1 MKKILYIL
9 VTLVL
14 SSVSVFAQTPEEI
27 IAQIDQVTEKHE
39 AKDGFAMVMEMKIP
53 ILGTCASAVKSWGD
67 KMRMEIDVK
76 GEQMIT
82 YIDGDTEWDYN
93 VKEKVIKIK
102 KRDVTKKTKEEE
114 NMKMFQSATEGYDV
128 SISKETDKAWFL
140 RCKKNRSNTNKDDP
154 KNMDLVVAK
163 GTYMPISLSAKVSGI
178 TITMRDLD
186 FNVTEKD
193 VTFNQADY
201 PGVKVVDER

>member
-1 MKKILYIL
+1 MKRILTFICA
-9 VTLVL
+9 LVL
-14 SSVSVFAQTPEEI
+14 TTAAFAQTPEEI
-27 IAQIDQVTEKHE
+27 VVEMGKAMEKYEVT
-39 AKDGFAMVMEMKIP
+39 DGFAMVMEMKIP
-53 ILGTCASAVKSWGD
+53 ILGTFASAVKSWGD
-67 KMRMEIDVK
+67 KMRMEMDVK
-76 GEQMIT
+76 GEQVIT

-102 KRDVTKKTKEEE
+102 KRDVTKKSKEEE
-114 NMKMFQSATEGYDV
+114 NMKMFQSATDGYDV
-128 SISKETDKAWFL
+128 SISKETDKAWYL
-140 RCKKNRSNTNKDDP
+140 RCKKSRSNTNKDDP
-154 KNMDLVVAK
+154 KNMDLVIAK

-201 PGVKVVDER
+201 PGVKIVDER

>member
-27 IAQIDQVTEKHE
+27 IAQMDQVMEKYE

-53 ILGTCASAVKSWGD
+53 ILGTFASAVKSWGD
-67 KMRMEIDVK
+67 KMRMEMDVK

-102 KRDVTKKTKEEE
+102 KRDVTKKSKEEE

-128 SISKETDKAWFL
+128 SISKETDKAWYL

-154 KNMDLVVAK
+154 KNMDLVIAK

>member
-14 SSVSVFAQTPEEI
+14 SSVSVFAQTPDEI
-27 IAQIDQVTEKHE
+27 IAQMDQVMEKHE

-53 ILGTCASAVKSWGD
+53 ILGTFASAVKSWGD
-67 KMRMEIDVK
+67 KMRMEMDVK

-102 KRDVTKKTKEEE
+102 KRDVTKKSKEEE
-114 NMKMFQSATEGYDV
+114 NMEMFQSATDGYDV
-128 SISKETDKAWFL
+128 SISKETDKAWYL
-140 RCKKNRSNTNKDDP
+140 RCKKSRSNTNKDDP
-154 KNMDLVVAK
+154 KNMDLVIAK

>member
-9 VTLVL
+9 IALVL

-27 IAQIDQVTEKHE
+27 VSQMDRVMEKYQAE
-39 AKDGFAMVMEMKIP
+39 DGFAMVMEMKIP
-53 ILGTCASAVKSWGD
+53 ILGTFASAVKSWGD
-67 KMRMEIDVK
+67 KMRMEMDVK

-102 KRDVTKKTKEEE
+102 KRDVTKKSKEEE
-114 NMKMFQSATEGYDV
+114 NMKMFESATEGYDV

-154 KNMDLVVAK
+154 KNMDLVIAK

>member
-1 MKKILYIL
+1 MKRILTFICA
-9 VTLVL
+9 LVL
-14 SSVSVFAQTPEEI
+14 TTAAFAQTPEEI
-27 IAQIDQVTEKHE
+27 IAQMDQVMEKHE

-53 ILGTCASAVKSWGD
+53 ILGTFASAVKSWGD
-67 KMRMEIDVK
+67 KMRMEMDVK
-76 GEQMIT
+76 GEQVIT

-128 SISKETDKAWFL
+128 SISKETDKAWYL
-140 RCKKNRSNTNKDDP
+140 RCKKSRSNTNKDDP
-154 KNMDLVVAK
+154 KNMDLVIAK
-163 GTYMPISLSAKVSGI
+163 GTYMPLSLSAKVSGI

-201 PGVKVVDER
+201 PGVKIVDER

>member
-1 MKKILYIL
+1 MKRILTFICA
-9 VTLVL
+9 LVL
-14 SSVSVFAQTPEEI
+14 TTAAFAQTPEEI
-27 IAQIDQVTEKHE
+27 VVEMGKAMEKYEVT
-39 AKDGFAMVMEMKIP
+39 DGFAMVMEMKIP
-53 ILGTCASAVKSWGD
+53 ILGTFASAVKSWGD
-67 KMRMEIDVK
+67 KMRMEMDVK
-76 GEQMIT
+76 GEQVIT

-201 PGVKVVDER
+201 PGVKIVDER

>member
-1 MKKILYIL
+1 MKRILTFICA
-9 VTLVL
+9 LVL
-14 SSVSVFAQTPEEI
+14 TTAAFAQTPEEI
-27 IAQIDQVTEKHE
+27 VVEMGKAMEKHE
-39 AKDGFAMVMEMKIP
+39 VTDGFAMVMEMKIP
-53 ILGTCASAVKSWGD
+53 ILGTFASAVKSWGD
-67 KMRMEIDVK
+67 KMRMEMDVK

-102 KRDVTKKTKEEE
+102 KRDVTKKSKEEE
-114 NMKMFQSATEGYDV
+114 NMKMFQSATDGYDV
-128 SISKETDKAWFL
+128 SISKETDKAWYL
-140 RCKKNRSNTNKDDP
+140 RCKKSRSNTNKDDP
-154 KNMDLVVAK
+154 KNMDLVIAK
-163 GTYMPISLSAKVSGI
+163 GTYMPLSLSAKVSGI

-201 PGVKVVDER
+201 PGVKIVDER

>member
-1 MKKILYIL
+1 MKKILCIL

-27 IAQIDQVTEKHE
+27 IAQMDQVMEKHE

-53 ILGTCASAVKSWGD
+53 ILGSFASAVKSWGD

-102 KRDVTKKTKEEE
+102 KRDVTKKSKEEE

-140 RCKKNRSNTNKDDP
+140 RCKKSRSNTNKDDP
-154 KNMDLVVAK
+154 KNMDLVIAK

>member
-1 MKKILYIL
+1 MKRILTFICA
-9 VTLVL
+9 LVL
-14 SSVSVFAQTPEEI
+14 TTAAFAQTPEEI
-27 IAQIDQVTEKHE
+27 VVEMGKAMEKYEVT
-39 AKDGFAMVMEMKIP
+39 DGFAMVMEMKIP
-53 ILGTCASAVKSWGD
+53 ILGTFASAVKSWGD

-82 YIDGDTEWDYN
+82 YIDGDTEWNYN

-154 KNMDLVVAK
+154 KNMDLVIAK

>member
-14 SSVSVFAQTPEEI
+14 SSVSVFAQTPDEI
-27 IAQIDQVTEKHE
+27 IAQMDQVMERYE

-53 ILGTCASAVKSWGD
+53 ILGTFASAVKSWGD
-67 KMRMEIDVK
+67 KMRMEMDVK

-102 KRDVTKKTKEEE
+102 KRDVTKKSKEEE
-114 NMKMFQSATEGYDV
+114 NMEMFQSATEGYDV

-154 KNMDLVVAK
+154 KNMDLVIAK

-186 FNVTEKD
+186 VNVTEKD

>member
-27 IAQIDQVTEKHE
+27 IAQMDQVMEKHE

-53 ILGTCASAVKSWGD
+53 ILGTFASAVKSWGD

-102 KRDVTKKTKEEE
+102 KRDVTKKSKEEE

-154 KNMDLVVAK
+154 KNMDLVIAK

>member
-27 IAQIDQVTEKHE
+27 IAQMDQVMERHE

-53 ILGTCASAVKSWGD
+53 ILGSFASAVKSWGD
-67 KMRMEIDVK
+67 KMRMEMDVK

-102 KRDVTKKTKEEE
+102 KRDVTKKSKEEE

-154 KNMDLVVAK
+154 KNMDLVIAK

>member
-14 SSVSVFAQTPEEI
+14 SSVSVFAQTPDEI
-27 IAQIDQVTEKHE
+27 IAQMDQVMERHE

-53 ILGTCASAVKSWGD
+53 ILGTFASAVKSWGD

-102 KRDVTKKTKEEE
+102 KRDVTKKSKEEE

-154 KNMDLVVAK
+154 KNMDLVIAK

>member
-27 IAQIDQVTEKHE
+27 VSQMDRVMEKYQAE
-39 AKDGFAMVMEMKIP
+39 DGFAMVMEMKIP
-53 ILGTCASAVKSWGD
+53 ILGTFASAVKSWGD

-102 KRDVTKKTKEEE
+102 KRDVTKKSKEEE

>member
-1 MKKILYIL
+1 MKKILCIL

-14 SSVSVFAQTPEEI
+14 SSVSVFAQTPDEI
-27 IAQIDQVTEKHE
+27 IAQMDQVMERHE

-53 ILGTCASAVKSWGD
+53 ILGTFASAVKSWGD

-102 KRDVTKKTKEEE
+102 KRDVTKKSKEEE

-154 KNMDLVVAK
+154 KNMDLVIAK

>member
-1 MKKILYIL
+1 MKKILCIL

-27 IAQIDQVTEKHE
+27 IAQMDQVMEKHE

-53 ILGTCASAVKSWGD
+53 ILGSFASAVKSWGD

-154 KNMDLVVAK
+154 KNMDLVIAK
-163 GTYMPISLSAKVSGI
+163 GTYMPLSLSAKVSGI

>member
-1 MKKILYIL
+1 MKKILCIL

-27 IAQIDQVTEKHE
+27 IAQMDQVMEKHE

-53 ILGTCASAVKSWGD
+53 ILGSFASAVKSWGD

-154 KNMDLVVAK
+154 KNMDLVIAK
-163 GTYMPISLSAKVSGI
+163 GTYMPLSLSAKVSGI

-201 PGVKVVDER
+201 PGVKIVDER

>member
-1 MKKILYIL
+1 MKRILTFICA
-9 VTLVL
+9 LVL
-14 SSVSVFAQTPEEI
+14 TTAAFAQTPEEI
-27 IAQIDQVTEKHE
+27 VVEMGKAMEKHE
-39 AKDGFAMVMEMKIP
+39 VTDGFAMVMEMKIP
-53 ILGTCASAVKSWGD
+53 ILGTFASAVKSWGD
-67 KMRMEIDVK
+67 KMRMEMDVK
-76 GEQMIT
+76 GEQVIT

-154 KNMDLVVAK
+154 KNMDLVIAK

-201 PGVKVVDER
+201 PGVKIVDER

>member
-27 IAQIDQVTEKHE
+27 IAQMDQVMEKYE

-53 ILGTCASAVKSWGD
+53 ILGTFASAVKSWGD
-67 KMRMEIDVK
+67 KMRMEMDVK

-102 KRDVTKKTKEEE
+102 KRDVTKKSKEEE

-140 RCKKNRSNTNKDDP
+140 RCKKSRSNTNKDDP
-154 KNMDLVVAK
+154 KNMDLVIAK

-193 VTFNQADY
+193 VTFNQANY

>member
-1 MKKILYIL
+1 MKKILCIL

-27 IAQIDQVTEKHE
+27 VSQMDRVMEKYQAE
-39 AKDGFAMVMEMKIP
+39 DGFAMVMEMKIP
-53 ILGTCASAVKSWGD
+53 ILGTFASAVKSWGD

>member
-1 MKKILYIL
+1 MKRILTFICA
-9 VTLVL
+9 LVL
-14 SSVSVFAQTPEEI
+14 TTAAFAQTPEEI
-27 IAQIDQVTEKHE
+27 VVEMGKAMEKHE
-39 AKDGFAMVMEMKIP
+39 VTDGFAMVMEMKIP
-53 ILGTCASAVKSWGD
+53 ILGTFASAVKSWGD
-67 KMRMEIDVK
+67 KMRMEMDVK
-76 GEQMIT
+76 GEQVIT

-102 KRDVTKKTKEEE
+102 KRDVTKKSKEEE

-128 SISKETDKAWFL
+128 SISKETDKAWYL
-140 RCKKNRSNTNKDDP
+140 RCKKSRSNTNKDDP
-154 KNMDLVVAK
+154 KNMDLVIAK
-163 GTYMPISLSAKVSGI
+163 GTYMPLSLSAKVSGI

>member
-1 MKKILYIL
+1 MKRILTFICA
-9 VTLVL
+9 LVL
-14 SSVSVFAQTPEEI
+14 TTAAFAQTPEEI
-27 IAQIDQVTEKHE
+27 VVEMGKAMEKYEVT
-39 AKDGFAMVMEMKIP
+39 DGFAMVMEMKIP
-53 ILGTCASAVKSWGD
+53 ILGTFASAVKSWGD
-67 KMRMEIDVK
+67 KMRMEMDVK
-76 GEQMIT
+76 GEQVIT

>member
-27 IAQIDQVTEKHE
+27 IAQMDQVMEKHE

-53 ILGTCASAVKSWGD
+53 ILGTFASAVKSWGD
-67 KMRMEIDVK
+67 KMRMEMDVK

-102 KRDVTKKTKEEE
+102 KRDVTKKSKEEE

-140 RCKKNRSNTNKDDP
+140 RCKKNRSNTNEDDP
-154 KNMDLVVAK
+154 KNMDLVIAK

>member
-1 MKKILYIL
+1 MKKILCIL

-27 IAQIDQVTEKHE
+27 IAQMDQVMEKHE
-39 AKDGFAMVMEMKIP
+39 AKDGFAMVMEMRIP
-53 ILGTCASAVKSWGD
+53 ILGSFASAVKSWGD

-82 YIDGDTEWDYN
+82 YIDGDTEWNYN

-114 NMKMFQSATEGYDV
+114 NMKMFQSVTEGYDV

-154 KNMDLVVAK
+154 KNMDLVIAK

>member
-14 SSVSVFAQTPEEI
+14 SSVSVFAQTPDEI
-27 IAQIDQVTEKHE
+27 IAQMDQVMEKHE

-53 ILGTCASAVKSWGD
+53 ILGTFASAVKSWGD
-67 KMRMEIDVK
+67 KMRMEMDVK

-102 KRDVTKKTKEEE
+102 KRDVTKKSKEEE

-154 KNMDLVVAK
+154 KNMDLVIAK

>member
-27 IAQIDQVTEKHE
+27 IAQMDQVMERHE

-53 ILGTCASAVKSWGD
+53 ILGSFASAVKSWGD

-82 YIDGDTEWDYN
+82 YIDGDTEWNYN

-154 KNMDLVVAK
+154 KNMDLVIAK

>member
-1 MKKILYIL
+1 MKKILCIL

-27 IAQIDQVTEKHE
+27 IAQMDQVMEKHE

-53 ILGTCASAVKSWGD
+53 ILGTFASAVKSWGD

-154 KNMDLVVAK
+154 KNMDLVIAK

>member
-27 IAQIDQVTEKHE
+27 IAQMDQVMEKHE

-53 ILGTCASAVKSWGD
+53 ILGSFASAVKSWGD

-82 YIDGDTEWDYN
+82 YIDGDTEWNYN

-102 KRDVTKKTKEEE
+102 KRDVTKKSKEEE
-114 NMKMFQSATEGYDV
+114 NMKMFQSATDGYDV
-128 SISKETDKAWFL
+128 SISKETDKAWYL
-140 RCKKNRSNTNKDDP
+140 RCKKSRSNTNKDDP
-154 KNMDLVVAK
+154 KNMDLVIAK
-163 GTYMPISLSAKVSGI
+163 GTYMPLSLSAKVSGI

>member
-1 MKKILYIL
+1 MKRILTFICA
-9 VTLVL
+9 LVL
-14 SSVSVFAQTPEEI
+14 TTAAFAQTPEEI
-27 IAQIDQVTEKHE
+27 VVEMGKAMEKYEVT
-39 AKDGFAMVMEMKIP
+39 DGFAMVMEMKIP
-53 ILGTCASAVKSWGD
+53 ILGTFASAVKSWGD
-67 KMRMEIDVK
+67 KMRMEMDVK
-76 GEQMIT
+76 GEQVIT

-102 KRDVTKKTKEEE
+102 KRDVTKKSKEEE
-114 NMKMFQSATEGYDV
+114 NMKMFQSATDGYDV
-128 SISKETDKAWFL
+128 SISKETDKAWYL
-140 RCKKNRSNTNKDDP
+140 RCKKSRSNTNKDDP
-154 KNMDLVVAK
+154 KNMDLVIAK
-163 GTYMPISLSAKVSGI
+163 GTYMPLSLSAKVSGI

>member
-27 IAQIDQVTEKHE
+27 IAQMDQVMEKYE

-53 ILGTCASAVKSWGD
+53 ILGTFASAVKSWGD

-93 VKEKVIKIK
+93 VKEKVIRIK

-154 KNMDLVVAK
+154 KNMDLVIAK